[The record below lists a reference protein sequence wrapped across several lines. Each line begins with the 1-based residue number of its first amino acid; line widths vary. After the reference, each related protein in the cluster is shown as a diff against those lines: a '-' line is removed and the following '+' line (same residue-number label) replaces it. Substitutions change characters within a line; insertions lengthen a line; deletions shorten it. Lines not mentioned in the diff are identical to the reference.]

1 MKKFI
6 VSVMAAG
13 ALAAGG
19 AASAQDILGGLG
31 SVLPQILGNI
41 GLGGVAPQYGYPQGT
56 TYESGGRYI
65 YVEPGSGRHVVLDQ
79 HGTYID
85 QYGRRV
91 RAGNLGGVLSQGNIG
106 TTPYGTLPDGRD
118 TGGWVVNVGPDG
130 RPIYTDQNGHPIA
143 GAPRPPTSAEVSQAT
158 NLDRD
163 GDGVLNIFDRYPD
176 DSRFR

>member
-41 GLGGVAPQYGYPQGT
+41 GLGGVTQQYGYPQGT
-56 TYESGGRYI
+56 TYESGGRLV
-65 YVEPGSGRHVVLDQ
+65 YVEPGTGRHVVLDQ
-79 HGTYID
+79 NGTYID

-91 RAGNLGGVLSQGNIG
+91 LRNGNIA
-106 TTPYGTLPDGRD
+106 TTPYGGSVPDGRD

-143 GAPRPPTSAEVSQAT
+143 GAPRPPTSAEVSQAN

-176 DSRFR
+176 DSRYR

>member
-6 VSVMAAG
+6 VSVVAAG

-41 GLGGVAPQYGYPQGT
+41 GLGGITQQYGYPEGT
-56 TYESGGRYI
+56 TYESGGRYV
-65 YVEPGSGRHVVLDQ
+65 YVEPGTGRHVVLDQ
-79 HGTYID
+79 YGTYID

-91 RAGNLGGVLSQGNIG
+91 SRGGGIVNQQSSVV
-106 TTPYGTLPDGRD
+106 TPYGSPPDGRD

-143 GAPRPPTSAEVSQAT
+143 GAPRPPTSAEVSQN

-176 DSRFR
+176 DSRYR